1 MPRIL
6 GIDVG
11 LRNLAVCA
19 VDVEEE
25 TFTVRQWAV
34 LDVLKEKKAKQ
45 VTIEESV
52 SLMLNALGERP
63 ALFEGVELVA
73 IESQPVGRV
82 VSANVRM
89 KVVSHCIQSFVAL
102 KTDCKCCFVN
112 PKSKLTQELVR
123 KMCGEQDEEGGDAN
137 SKKRYTQHKKM
148 AVEAVGK
155 TLAAEWTEFWDSL
168 GAKKD
173 DAADAL
179 LLALVAGRPKR
190 KRRGR
195 RSGNEKRRRLPRA
208 MKRWKK
214 SFEEYIHWNIYFF
227 VIF

>member
-137 SKKRYTQHKKM
+137 SKKSAIRSTKKWRWRRSARRWQRSGPSSGTVLAQRRM
-148 AVEAVGK
+148 TRRTRCCWHWLPGAPKKK
-155 TLAAEWTEFWDSL
+155 TR
-168 GAKKD
+168 AK
-173 DAADAL
+173 
-179 LLALVAGRPKR
+179 KR
-190 KRRGR
+190 KRKETAAAP
-195 RSGNEKRRRLPRA
+195 SNETL
-208 MKRWKK
+208 
-214 SFEEYIHWNIYFF
+214 EE
-227 VIF
+227 VI

>member
-11 LRNLAVCA
+11 LRNLAVCT

-25 TFTVRQWAV
+25 TFQVQQWAV
-34 LDVLKEKKAKQ
+34 IDVLQEKKSKQ
-45 VTIEESV
+45 VTIEQSV
-52 SLMLNALGERP
+52 SLMLDALGERP

-82 VSANVRM
+82 VTANVRM

-102 KTDCKCCFVN
+102 KTECKCCFVN

-155 TLAAEWTEFWDSL
+155 MVTTDWTEFWNSL

-179 LLALVAGRPKR
+179 LLALVAGRPKKKKPRAKKR
-190 KRRGR
+190 KRKEAIEPN
-195 RSGNEKRRRLPRA
+195 NEIL
-208 MKRWKK
+208 
-214 SFEEYIHWNIYFF
+214 EE
-227 VIF
+227 VI